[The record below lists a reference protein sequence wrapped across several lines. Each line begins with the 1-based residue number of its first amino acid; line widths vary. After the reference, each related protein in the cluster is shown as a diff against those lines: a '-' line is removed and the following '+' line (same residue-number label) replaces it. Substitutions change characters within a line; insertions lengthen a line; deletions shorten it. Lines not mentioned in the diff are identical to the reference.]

1 MCTSVHAQSVPV
13 VAIVVAVV
21 VAIVVAVVVAEEEV
35 VVMVVV
41 VVVRV
46 FFWSEIPVVQIGL
59 KHWHVV
65 DFSVCDLCET
75 YL

>member
-13 VAIVVAVV
+13 VAIVVVV
-21 VAIVVAVVVAEEEV
+21 VVVLEEV
-35 VVMVVV
+35 VVIV
-41 VVVRV
+41 VVVR
-46 FFWSEIPVVQIGL
+46 FFLSEIPVVQIGL

>member
-41 VVVRV
+41 VVVRFLFLV
-46 FFWSEIPVVQIGL
+46 RNTSSPDWL
-59 KHWHVV
+59 KTLA
-65 DFSVCDLCET
+65 CG
-75 YL
+75 